1 VTLHFTEGSRRFG
14 FLHALGLTGLLGFL
28 VARYLPVD
36 RLPFWHCALRDATG
50 WPCPGCGLTR
60 VAQRLA
66 RGDVGG
72 ALDANPLGT
81 VVALGFA
88 ACTLFAV
95 LQLLFRLPIP
105 QVGLSAR
112 EGRLARAAL
121 LALVAANYL
130 VVVVRVR
137 FLGWP

>member
-1 VTLHFTEGSRRFG
+1 VTLDFTGRTRRFE

-28 VARYLPVD
+28 VARWVPLD
-36 RLPFWHCALRDATG
+36 KLPFWRCAIREHTG

-81 VVALGFA
+81 LVALGFA
-88 ACTLFAV
+88 ACTLYAA
-95 LQLLFRLPIP
+95 LQLLFRLPVP
-105 QVGLSAR
+105 RLSLTER
-112 EGRLARAAL
+112 EGRLTRAL
-121 LALVAANYL
+121 LLAAVVANYA

>member
-1 VTLHFTEGSRRFG
+1 VTLHWLPRTRRFD
-14 FLHALGLTGLLGFL
+14 FLHALGLAGLLGLLAARFL
-28 VARYLPVD
+28 PLQQ
-36 RLPFWHCALRDATG
+36 LPFLRCALRAHTG

-60 VAQRLA
+60 VAVRVA
-66 RGDVGG
+66 HGDIAG

-81 VVALGFA
+81 VAALCFA
-88 ACTLFAV
+88 ACTVLAA

-105 QVGLSAR
+105 VVQLSAPEAR
-112 EGRLARAAL
+112 RVRLAVFSAL
-121 LALVAANYL
+121 AVNYA